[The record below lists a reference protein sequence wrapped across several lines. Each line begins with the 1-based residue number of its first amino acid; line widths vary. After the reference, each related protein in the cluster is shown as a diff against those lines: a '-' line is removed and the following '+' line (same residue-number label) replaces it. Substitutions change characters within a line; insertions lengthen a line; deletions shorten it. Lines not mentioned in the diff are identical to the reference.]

1 MVKKTGIIKNLI
13 DQKMVDYLLN
23 YYEKLP
29 KKDNGLRLNADTLV
43 EQDFNHR
50 FKEKLQN
57 SITDYFN
64 GEICH
69 STIYSDYAPGGI
81 HSDGYIDKPEEKS
94 LAYTILIPLVSEYKE
109 NATIVFN
116 ESSEKAITFNEA
128 TGLGNK
134 GIRSYEQEKLPK
146 GDFMSES
153 FVKTYLSHLKVDQLP
168 FTVDSVL
175 YWSVGSALY
184 WPRQRFHV
192 SANFS
197 KNTVRKA
204 IVILTNEN

>member
-13 DQKMVDYLLN
+13 DQKMVDYLLGS
-23 YYEKLP
+23 YEKLP
-29 KKDNGLRLNADTLV
+29 KKDNSLRLNADTLV

-57 SITDYFN
+57 SIKNYFN

-69 STIYSDYAPGGI
+69 ATIYSDYAPGGI
-81 HSDGYIDKPEEKS
+81 HSDGYINEPEEKS
-94 LAYTILIPLVSEYKE
+94 LSYTILIPLVSEHKE

-116 ESSEKAITFNEA
+116 ESSEKAITFNKD

-146 GDFMSES
+146 GDSISES
-153 FVKTYLSHLKVDQLP
+153 FINTYLSHLSVNQLP

-184 WPRQRFHV
+184 WPRERFHV
-192 SANFS
+192 SANFP